1 VQNYVIDSE
10 RTGDIMSIRP
20 IFISIT
26 AALLATL
33 TGCASTG
40 APVDR
45 TIKVSDAVLAEA
57 RGMAIEERT
66 NNAMMYRM
74 GVAASAL
81 CGDGEPQYRAPF
93 SLIINNPTAKPEMRA
108 ALYAVIHAD
117 KLPVLQALAPSLA
130 EYDGAEVAALNGE
143 SFDKPQ
149 KAAAA
154 LGKAVRANEDITLR
168 FADGR
173 QVVTHAISGCPST
186 VMVNLFGKTREPV
199 DVGATEVLPRSWSQ
213 LPASDDERAFI
224 LARSMYFTGSEG
236 GAKLRNAALG
246 GAVANGLLRAV
257 TLNLSGAVVDL
268 KTQAVR
274 VRRASNRTD
283 ADAFALRVM
292 ARAGFAPSAA
302 LAFARRAQV
311 EGAVWPD
318 DCAELRFDAKR
329 IEQMEDAL
337 RGVSQASL

>member
-1 VQNYVIDSE
+1 
-10 RTGDIMSIRP
+10 
-20 IFISIT
+20 
-26 AALLATL
+26 
-33 TGCASTG
+33 
-40 APVDR
+40 
-45 TIKVSDAVLAEA
+45 
-57 RGMAIEERT
+57 MANEERT

-81 CGDGEPQYRAPF
+81 CGDGELQYRAPF
-93 SLIINNPTAKPEMRA
+93 ALIINNPTAKPEMRA

-130 EYDGAEVAALNGE
+130 GYDGTEVAVLNGE
-143 SFDKPQ
+143 SFEKPQ
-149 KAAAA
+149 KAVAA

-186 VMVNLFGKTREPV
+186 VMVNFFGKAREPV

-213 LPASDDERAFI
+213 LPANEDERAFI
-224 LARSMYFTGSEG
+224 MARSMYFTGSEG

-246 GAVANGLLRAV
+246 GAVVNGILRAA

-274 VRRASNRTD
+274 ARRASNRTD

-292 ARAGFAPSAA
+292 VKAGFDPSAA
-302 LAFARRAQV
+302 LAFARRAQA
-311 EGAVWPD
+311 EGAAWPE
-318 DCAELRFDAKR
+318 DCAELRFDAQR
-329 IEQMEDAL
+329 IEQMQATL
-337 RGVSQASL
+337 RNVRQASL